1 MSATVNYE
9 VYASNGRMV
18 YDVKKPCSEAV
29 QLTLDGGDYTVEA
42 SIGSDK
48 KEEKFTIGG
57 GESKLL
63 LDMTTITKKPTKQEL
78 IEADSQSE
86 TPVKEET
93 KQKQP
98 QAKISTKVEQDP
110 KKALETLGKMFGGM
124 AQQAGKENA
133 EDIQKAGKF
142 LEALGG
148 MLGSKQTKEQK
159 ETAAKVEKKQAKDN
173 AKANEEFDEMRKELD
188 MFTK

>member
-1 MSATVNYE
+1 MSATINYE

-78 IEADSQSE
+78 IEADKQS
-86 TPVKEET
+86 TKPVVEDKVEDDPKQESSPVEKSTKESSTKIVEIKGIDPKDLKEAGEFLNAVLGGLLGAKQESSKET
-93 KQKQP
+93 K
-98 QAKISTKVEQDP
+98 AEQE
-110 KKALETLGKMFGGM
+110 KADK
-124 AQQAGKENA
+124 
-133 EDIQKAGKF
+133 
-142 LEALGG
+142 
-148 MLGSKQTKEQK
+148 
-159 ETAAKVEKKQAKDN
+159 
-173 AKANEEFDEMRKELD
+173 EFDEMSQELD